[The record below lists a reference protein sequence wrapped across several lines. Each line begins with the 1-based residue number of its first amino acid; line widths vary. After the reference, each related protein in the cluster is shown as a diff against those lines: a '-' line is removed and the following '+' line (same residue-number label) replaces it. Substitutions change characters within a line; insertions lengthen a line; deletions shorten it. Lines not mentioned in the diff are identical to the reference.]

1 MEDKWHMLLYGVI
14 YRAKDEVWR
23 KMISV
28 IMLTYNRKEY
38 VNNMIGDILKQS
50 FREFEYIII
59 DNGSIDGTDKVL
71 DEYVGLDSRIKVITL
86 AEPQPIGKARNI
98 GVQHAAGE
106 YITFVDD
113 DDRLSADYLQ
123 YLYGLI
129 TEFDAQVAVAGTEE
143 EIEGVVRPQCIFSER
158 ECLSGERA
166 VYELLQRKRIRAGTA
181 AKMFQK
187 SIVEKHPFPEDSYHE
202 DIHVTYRFLCE
213 AERVAMGGK
222 PIYRFTRH
230 GGNISFFTSDKQ
242 LWTGNELQEY
252 ITAFKNREEYVAK
265 RFPQLV
271 DYVCY
276 STYSY
281 EISMCRELLDDPP
294 KGTKEILEEMSLDL
308 MKNRSRILDYSFLNK
323 LEREYMEKKFDD

>member
-1 MEDKWHMLLYGVI
+1 MLLYGVI
-14 YRAKDEVWR
+14 YRAEDEVWR

-38 VNNMIGDILKQS
+38 VNNMIEDILKQS

-113 DDRLSADYLQ
+113 DDSLSADYLQ

-143 EIEGVVRPQCIFSER
+143 EKDGVIRPQCAFSDR
-158 ECLSGERA
+158 ECLTGEQA
-166 VYELLQRKRIRAGTA
+166 VHELLQRKRIRAGTA
-181 AKMFQK
+181 AKMLLK

-202 DIHVTYRFLCE
+202 DIHVTYRFLSE
-213 AERVAMGGK
+213 AEHVAMGGK
-222 PIYRFTRH
+222 PIYRCRLH
-230 GGNISFFTSDKQ
+230 GGNVSFFTSNRD
-242 LWTGNELQEY
+242 LWTGEKLQEY
-252 ITAFKNREEYVAK
+252 IKAFKEREAYIAK
-265 RFPQLV
+265 RFPNLA
-271 DYVCY
+271 DYVRY

-281 EISMCRELLDDPP
+281 EISMCRQLLDNPSEGAD
-294 KGTKEILEEMSLDL
+294 EILEEMHHDL
-308 MKNRSRILDYSFLNK
+308 TCNSQQILKYSFLTE
-323 LEREYMEKKFDD
+323 LEREYMENKCNQ